1 MLSFCFYFLI
11 FAFLGW
17 VLEVAFHA
25 VKLHEFSNRGFCNGP
40 ICPIYGFGVA
50 LIALLLRP
58 LSDRWLLLFVASVLV
73 TTAIELVTGFVL
85 DRLFHTKWWDYSE
98 NKCNLGGYIC
108 LRFSLIW
115 GVLCMAV
122 VKLLFPP
129 IDALYAWIPHPVMII
144 FVTVGCSLVVFDA
157 AVSTATVIG
166 LNKRLAALDALS
178 AKMRRGSDAIGK
190 KVCSSAIAMEEG
202 VGTVKDKLSDV
213 KENVMEKLSDVR
225 DGLKEKLSPEKE
237 MPAGTATAEK
247 TEAPLPSAE
256 KTAAEAAEREYEEL
270 LDRTPR
276 PFRRLLSAFPTMRSR
291 SHNDQLNALREKLRA
306 RRKTAHKKEK

>member
-1 MLSFCFYFLI
+1 
-11 FAFLGW
+11 
-17 VLEVAFHA
+17 
-25 VKLHEFSNRGFCNGP
+25 
-40 ICPIYGFGVA
+40 
-50 LIALLLRP
+50 
-58 LSDRWLLLFVASVLV
+58 
-73 TTAIELVTGFVL
+73 
-85 DRLFHTKWWDYSE
+85 
-98 NKCNLGGYIC
+98 
-108 LRFSLIW
+108 
-115 GVLCMAV
+115 
-122 VKLLFPP
+122 
-129 IDALYAWIPHPVMII
+129 
-144 FVTVGCSLVVFDA
+144 
-157 AVSTATVIG
+157 
-166 LNKRLAALDALS
+166 
-178 AKMRRGSDAIGK
+178 MRRGSDAIGK